1 MIQRRELITASLGA
15 ALLSAFDLAQ
25 AQSAKT
31 VRIVVP
37 FAAGGVQDILARAL
51 SNELAA
57 ALGQTVIVENK
68 AGGNAQIGAEQV
80 AKGPADGS
88 QILAMGLIIS
98 ASMGSA
104 WSAGQKRS
112 D

>member
-1 MIQRRELITASLGA
+1 M
-15 ALLSAFDLAQ
+15 ALLS
-25 AQSAKT
+25 SALPYALEMYALNHLPKNT
-31 VRIVVP
+31 FSILLSLEPAVGAV
-37 FAAGGVQDILARAL
+37 AGWLVL
-51 SNELAA
+51 
-57 ALGQTVIVENK
+57 
-68 AGGNAQIGAEQV
+68 AEQLS
-80 AKGPADGS
+80 GS